1 VQAMFDHT
9 GRRENRVILG
19 SILAFWFVHLIILGI
34 FAQITSSNF
43 LGMSLRR
50 VPAVLVAAALCYAIH
65 LLLRPAR
72 RRGFTQAIVIAA
84 ALATAS
90 AAIYGAFTTWI
101 YFYAGAVG
109 LAPIQEIGP
118 YTVRI
123 LIEDAFIWLYS
134 FFSWTAFYLA
144 LVYSFDVRDRER
156 RLARVEALAN
166 KAQIQAL
173 RYQINPHFLFN
184 TLNALS
190 SMIWERELERAE
202 AMLMSLSLFLRT
214 TLEIDP
220 GEDVTL
226 GEEIELQRLYL
237 EIEQVRFPERLRVE
251 IEIPS
256 EIQHARVP
264 CLILQP
270 LVENAIKYAVAPS
283 KQPTRVRIAGHG
295 CHNELTLEVEDD
307 GVAEGTAGGTGIGL
321 ANVRNRLSARFG
333 DHWSLEAGPRARG
346 FAVKMTM
353 PLRSSR

>member
-1 VQAMFDHT
+1 MRAAIDDT
-9 GRRENRVILG
+9 GERENRVILG
-19 SILAFWFVHLIILGI
+19 SILAFWIVHLIILGI
-34 FAQITSSNF
+34 FAQVTSGSF
-43 LGMSLRR
+43 LGISLRR
-50 VPAVLVAAALCYAIH
+50 VPAVLVAAVLCYAIH
-65 LLLRPAR
+65 LLLRPVR
-72 RRGFTQAIVIAA
+72 RRGFAQTVLLAAVLAIAGAA
-84 ALATAS
+84 V
-90 AAIYGAFTTWI
+90 YGAFTTWI
-101 YFYAGAVG
+101 YFYADAIG

-118 YTVRI
+118 YTIRI

-156 RLARVEALAN
+156 RLARVEALAH
-166 KAQIQAL
+166 KAQVQAL

-220 GEDVTL
+220 ADDVTL
-226 GEEIELQRLYL
+226 AQEIGLQRLYL
-237 EIEQVRFPERLRVE
+237 EIEQVRFSERLQVE
-251 IEIPS
+251 IDIPA
-256 EIQHARVP
+256 EIQDAHVP

-283 KQPTRVRIAGHG
+283 KQPTRVRIAGRG
-295 CHNELTLEVEDD
+295 YRDELTLEVEDD
-307 GVAEGTAGGTGIGL
+307 GISEGVAGGTGIGL

-333 DHWSLEAGPRARG
+333 DRWSLEAGPRARG

-353 PLRSSR
+353 PLWSGR